1 MIRETIARG
10 LVPCFGVFDLGDT
23 RILSAFAAAGLVR
36 QPVLLQINFFCD
48 LMTGPTPS
56 IEALDSILAEWRRR
70 DVDTEVFLFV
80 RAMPD
85 RESYEALFSAA
96 IDRGVHPRVGLGDNP
111 HLFERNSH
119 MVEHAIEMVRRK
131 GLEPVS
137 ASELR
142 TRVGAGS
149 YA

>member
-1 MIRETIARG
+1 M
-10 LVPCFGVFDLGDT
+10 PCFGVFDLGDT

-36 QPVLLQINFFCD
+36 RPVLLQINFFCD

-56 IEALDSILAEWRRR
+56 VEALDSILAEWRREMSMR
-70 DVDTEVFLFV
+70 RSFSSC

-111 HLFERNSH
+111 HLFERNSTW
-119 MVEHAIEMVRRK
+119 
-131 GLEPVS
+131 S
-137 ASELR
+137 S
-142 TRVGAGS
+142 TRS
-149 YA
+149 KW

>member
-36 QPVLLQINFFCD
+36 RPVLLQINFFCD

-70 DVDTEVFLFV
+70 DVDAEIFLFV

-85 RESYEALFSAA
+85 RESYEALFSCC
-96 IDRGVHPRVGLGDNP
+96 DRPRQCI
-111 HLFERNSH
+111 H
-119 MVEHAIEMVRRK
+119 
-131 GLEPVS
+131 VS
-137 ASELR
+137 VWVTIR
-142 TRVGAGS
+142 TSSNGTPTWSSTRS
-149 YA
+149 KW